1 MKKWL
6 VVLGSL
12 VLLALDWAALHDI
25 IKGEQDV
32 WMEWLFVFISFT
44 LLIVVVYKWL
54 KVKSNN
60 Q

>member
-6 VVLGSL
+6 VGLGFL

-32 WMEWLFVFISFT
+32 WMEWAFVLISFT
-44 LLIVVVYKWL
+44 LLVVIIYKWL
-54 KVKSNN
+54 NLKPKS
-60 Q
+60 